1 MNARAPLR
9 YTLTRQDAL
18 AYENLRGEMPGP
30 QRVLYFLWLGLAGLL
45 LAALPEDIAGT
56 TWSARFFIAG
66 TVLIG
71 AQYLLFLGARALLRR
86 NRARHRYPQPT
97 TVKLERADDHF
108 IVTEN
113 GKQRI
118 VRFEAIGMLLPTAS
132 HLFIAVERDLV
143 IVPMAAFSDAS
154 GMTEM
159 VNAVDGFMREKYAN
173 QHASDADAVVT
184 DDADPDGPP
193 AGA

>member
-1 MNARAPLR
+1 MNASAPLR

-45 LAALPEDIAGT
+45 LAALPEEIAGT
-56 TWSARFFIAG
+56 TWSTRFFIVG

-71 AQYLLFLGARALLRR
+71 VQYLLFLGARALLRR
-86 NRARHRYPQPT
+86 NRARHRYPQPAT
-97 TVKLERADDHF
+97 AELERADDHF
-108 IVTEN
+108 VVTEN

-118 VRFEAIGMLLPTAS
+118 VRFEDIGMLLPTAK
-132 HLFIAVERDLV
+132 HLFMAVGHDLV
-143 IVPMAAFSDAS
+143 IVPMVAFSDAS

-159 VNAVDGFMREKYAN
+159 VDAVDGFMREKYAVEG
-173 QHASDADAVVT
+173 ADDEDVVVT
-184 DDADPDGPP
+184 DDADLDGPP
-193 AGA
+193 PGA

>member
-1 MNARAPLR
+1 MNASAPLR
-9 YTLTRQDAL
+9 YTLTQQDAL
-18 AYENLRGEMPGP
+18 AYENLRGELPGP

-45 LAALPEDIAGT
+45 LAALPQDIAGT

-71 AQYLLFLGARALLRR
+71 VQYLLFLGARALLRR
-86 NRARHRYPQPT
+86 NRARYRYPQPA

-113 GKQRI
+113 GKQKL
-118 VRFEAIGMLLPTAS
+118 VRFEDIGMLLPTAN
-132 HLFIAVERDLV
+132 HLFMAVGHDLV
-143 IVPMAAFSDAS
+143 IVPMGAFGDAG

-159 VNAVDGFMREKYAN
+159 VNAVDGYMRKKYAVEG
-173 QHASDADAVVT
+173 ADDEGVVT
-184 DDADPDGPP
+184 DDPELDGHRED
-193 AGA
+193 